1 MPSPRKRPGL
11 CWEPRFPLQSRVMFA
26 LLAFLRKHLLQQL
39 WILPYNGHLNFFL
52 KQNIK
57 HLVNQSNYSFPR
69 NTGKSTLF
77 LESREKHIKY
87 PISLFGK
94 KTFQKRQGNLQ
105 LFINLFSFP
114 FFILKSYF
122 FSMPRWTLETQQKKS
137 DKILPLM
144 ELRVELQTG
153 MSKISNTHSGWKVI
167 RVKEK
172 RESGQ
177 WGARV
182 GVCVILDR
190 EVGRWDL
197 SQGLKEAK
205 DRLLE

>member
-1 MPSPRKRPGL
+1 
-11 CWEPRFPLQSRVMFA
+11 
-26 LLAFLRKHLLQQL
+26 
-39 WILPYNGHLNFFL
+39 
-52 KQNIK
+52 
-57 HLVNQSNYSFPR
+57 
-69 NTGKSTLF
+69 
-77 LESREKHIKY
+77 
-87 PISLFGK
+87 
-94 KTFQKRQGNLQ
+94 
-105 LFINLFSFP
+105 
-114 FFILKSYF
+114 
-122 FSMPRWTLETQQKKS
+122 MPRWTLETQQKKS